1 MRACNLVLIFDQL
14 PPDEATKRY
23 PASRRWTSGWKESTI
38 WVIVT
43 VCNDNQHLCLILP
56 PQPVASSSD
65 SDTGGTPFATE
76 HAPSDSPKS
85 IRNELNSVTMATG
98 IIPWEDSCLQNV
110 GFVTGK
116 HGRKSQSPVIS
127 PGKIGKK
134 SLKENCS
141 FCHEWRGI
149 IPVRGPYC

>member
-1 MRACNLVLIFDQL
+1 M
-14 PPDEATKRY
+14 
-23 PASRRWTSGWKESTI
+23 
-38 WVIVT
+38 
-43 VCNDNQHLCLILP
+43 LP

-65 SDTGGTPFATE
+65 SETGGAPFATE

-85 IRNELNSVTMATG
+85 IRNELNGVTMATG

>member
-14 PPDEATKRY
+14 PPDKATKRY
-23 PASRRWTSGWKESTI
+23 PASRRWTSGWKESTN
-38 WVIVT
+38 WVIVS
-43 VCNDNQHLCLILP
+43 VCNDNQHLWLILP

-65 SDTGGTPFATE
+65 SETGGAPFATE